1 MIWLSRISAKL
12 THTMTMDKLYMVSRF
27 VSVAKLCSKCEVN
40 VTGSSKV

>member
-12 THTMTMDKLYMVSRF
+12 THTMAMDKLYMVNRF
-27 VSVAKLCSKCEVN
+27 VSVAKLSPKCEVK